1 MVWMCSSKCWML
13 GPWCGEMWI
22 ELRDHDI
29 GSSESELLLRSN
41 PGPFSVSGFSAL
53 WSLFHHPLW
62 SPSSWAPYQSWCFA
76 VWGVSF
82 QIVSYI
88 NLISLQGAKPGVF
101 CSSNRKWTYRVFF
114 FFFSFFRK
122 VDQKHCFQIPDLPQS
137 WRFLGPLLV
146 VKMRF
151 RALAGETAQWF
162 KSTGYYSIRGL
173 GFDF

>member
-114 FFFSFFRK
+114 FFFFLLQESGPETLLSDSWPASKLEVFRTPPSCQ
-122 VDQKHCFQIPDLPQS
+122 DAF
-137 WRFLGPLLV
+137 
-146 VKMRF
+146 
-151 RALAGETAQWF
+151 
-162 KSTGYYSIRGL
+162 
-173 GFDF
+173 